1 MLTKSGI
8 KEVIFLSQLHVLS
21 TQIFWYVYLIRSFE
35 WLLVRFLVLNYN
47 FRLLFTTIKNR
58 RNPILNW
65 RIGLLDF
72 ERSLNSELAHKPFFA
87 IVLSP
92 SQGNKKKSVTET
104 PEELETESNK
114 SRICNLQLY
123 KIKATW
129 EKVTKSLLDAN
140 HVTNMVCVD

>member
-8 KEVIFLSQLHVLS
+8 KEVIFLSQLHVLAI
-21 TQIFWYVYLIRSFE
+21 QIFWYVYLIRSFE

-47 FRLLFTTIKNR
+47 LRILFTTIKNR
-58 RNPILNW
+58 RNHILNW

-114 SRICNLQLY
+114 SRICNLQLH

-129 EKVTKSLLDAN
+129 EKVTKSLFDAI

>member
-1 MLTKSGI
+1 MVKLNQIWHRRLHWNVFDVNYWKNLTWISTWTI
-8 KEVIFLSQLHVLS
+8 LSQRQS
-21 TQIFWYVYLIRSFE
+21 FIFQ
-35 WLLVRFLVLNYN
+35 FLKIFNHAG
-47 FRLLFTTIKNR
+47 FSKRILFTTIKNR
-58 RNPILNW
+58 RNHILNW

-114 SRICNLQLY
+114 SRICNLQIY
-123 KIKATW
+123 KIKAT
-129 EKVTKSLLDAN
+129 
-140 HVTNMVCVD
+140 